1 MSDIFPGR
9 SPFYALLSRLIGEEG
24 DSLNL
29 HVTVSEAEEVA
40 ALRQTVKDLNERLDK
55 LQQEYNRLEYLYR
68 CETLVNLQIIDIA
81 REEGVNIPKRLK
93 DHKSQIGQPE

>member
-1 MSDIFPGR
+1 MSDKSPCR

-29 HVTVSEAEEVA
+29 SVTVTESAEVA
-40 ALRQTVKDLNERLDK
+40 ALRQTVKDLNERLNK
-55 LQQEYNRLEYLYR
+55 LQSEYNRLEYLYR

-93 DHKSQIGQPE
+93 DHKSDIGRLE